1 MRHSLWTMLSPVN
14 RLFRNCE
21 SGSAERLQKAEMGR
35 TSLENGQIGIS
46 AIDRALIVLEAL
58 ADAPQGLSVTDL
70 SAMLQI
76 NKGLTH
82 RILTSLAHREYVY
95 KDENTQHYRIS
106 IRLLGLAF
114 RHLKV
119 LDVYDVL
126 LPILRRLAQETGEL
140 AELNWVEQGRMVTV
154 AKADSPRQLRVVSYL
169 GQEQAL
175 HATASGK
182 VYLAGLPEEVA
193 LQRVIANGLTAFTPS
208 TIIEID
214 VMKRELE
221 RIRELGY
228 ATNVEESTLHVL
240 AVAAPI
246 RALADDGRVVGSVG
260 VVAPDFHEIHLEA
273 DVIERTIRAAN
284 EISNAWPLV
293 HLEV

>member
-1 MRHSLWTMLSPVN
+1 M
-14 RLFRNCE
+14 
-21 SGSAERLQKAEMGR
+21 
-35 TSLENGQIGIS
+35 ENGHSGIS
-46 AIDRALIVLEAL
+46 AIDRALIILEAL
-58 ADAPQGLSVTDL
+58 AAAPQGLTVTDL
-70 SAMLQI
+70 SAQLQI
-76 NKGLTH
+76 NKGLTF
-82 RILTSLAHREYVY
+82 RILSSLAHREYVY
-95 KDENTQHYRIS
+95 KDESTQHYRIS

-114 RHLKV
+114 QHLKV

-182 VYLAGLPEEVA
+182 VYLASLPIEEA
-193 LQRVIANGLTAFTPS
+193 LQRAIVSGLTAFTPS
-208 TIIEID
+208 TITEIEA
-214 VMKRELE
+214 VKRELDLV
-221 RIRELGY
+221 RDQGY
-228 ATNVEESTLHVL
+228 ATNNQESSEHVL

-260 VVAPDFHEIHLEA
+260 VVSPDFHEIHRDPA
-273 DVIERTIRAAN
+273 VIERTIHAAN
-284 EISNAWPLV
+284 EISRAWPLV

>member
-1 MRHSLWTMLSPVN
+1 M
-14 RLFRNCE
+14 
-21 SGSAERLQKAEMGR
+21 
-35 TSLENGQIGIS
+35 ENGQIGIS

-58 ADAPQGLSVTDL
+58 ADAPQGLTVTDL
-70 SAMLQI
+70 SATLQI

-82 RILTSLAHREYVY
+82 RILSSLAYREYVY
-95 KDENTQHYRIS
+95 KDEETQRYRIS

-114 RHLKV
+114 RHLRV

-182 VYLAGLPEEVA
+182 VYLAGLPEELA
-193 LQRVIANGLTAFTPS
+193 LQRAIANGLTEFTSS
-208 TIIEID
+208 TITGIEAL
-214 VMKRELE
+214 KLELA
-221 RIRELGY
+221 IVRELGY
-228 ATNVEESTLHVL
+228 ATNVQESSLHVL

-260 VVAPDFHEIHLEA
+260 VVAPDFHEIHLESE
-273 DVIERTIRAAN
+273 VIERTIRAAD
-284 EISNAWPLV
+284 EISRAWPLV